1 MLVKASVCLKVGGSI
16 PFPAVDQ
23 NACRTTSMRP
33 LGVSVI
39 LMVLQNLVWSL
50 KDARMLF
57 GLHLVEMALGPV
69 LTILV

>member
-1 MLVKASVCLKVGGSI
+1 
-16 PFPAVDQ
+16 
-23 NACRTTSMRP
+23 MRP